1 LPYALVACGS
11 GLPWQSLKAWDGF
24 GSRQSVNGWFW
35 KNYSRFL
42 SLLKLFKDG
51 LPMTGNPCPA
61 KNERYNIQMAGMLKV
76 TLVKSMIG
84 RPEKHRK
91 VLRGMGLTKV
101 NRTVEL
107 QDTPAI
113 RGMINAVSHLVK
125 AEEKINEA
133 K

>member
-1 LPYALVACGS
+1 
-11 GLPWQSLKAWDGF
+11 
-24 GSRQSVNGWFW
+24 
-35 KNYSRFL
+35 
-42 SLLKLFKDG
+42 
-51 LPMTGNPCPA
+51 MT
-61 KNERYNIQMAGMLKV
+61 GMLKI

-107 QDTPAI
+107 QDTPS
-113 RGMINAVSHLVK
+113 INVVSHLVK
-125 AEEKINEA
+125 AEEKIDEA